1 MIDTIRYFFRRKFWQ
16 IKNLFRWI
24 PIIWNQFD
32 FDYRYSIDVFKFQ
45 LQKQADFLESDK
57 AHTVEAENNAKRIR
71 MVLRLM
77 DKVYDEEYGCEYQG
91 KLKEKYGE
99 DVLDWHFIDIEDK
112 PGYSTMKWNYEVDEK
127 YESLRDQIEA
137 DKDRL
142 FKESQEKQ
150 HRAHKLLWALIEHN
164 IRGWWD

>member
-57 AHTVEAENNAKRIR
+57 AHTVEAKNNAKRIR

-127 YESLRDQIEA
+127 YESLRDQIES

-164 IRGWWD
+164 IQGWWD